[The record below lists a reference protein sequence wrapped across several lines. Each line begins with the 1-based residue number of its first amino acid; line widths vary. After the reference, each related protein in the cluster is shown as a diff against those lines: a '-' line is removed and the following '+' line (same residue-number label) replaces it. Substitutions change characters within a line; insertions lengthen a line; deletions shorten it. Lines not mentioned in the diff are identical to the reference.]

1 MLVYGT
7 GASLIHEGDILIY
20 ADMARWEIQ
29 LRYRRKELANWKMDN
44 YEEDQIRK
52 VKRGYFIE
60 WRVADRLK
68 KRLYP
73 KMDYLLDTNV
83 YDKPKMITKKA
94 FDAGLKETANRP
106 FRVVPYFEPGVW
118 GGQWDWNR
126 LGLDGRPRPVHF
138 EHGGKS
144 NTVG

>member
-83 YDKPKMITKKA
+83 YDKEIFTKIN
-94 FDAGLKETANRP
+94 ETALFIQYIFFLIP
-106 FRVVPYFEPGVW
+106 CLP
-118 GGQWDWNR
+118 
-126 LGLDGRPRPVHF
+126 LHF
-138 EHGGKS
+138 LITIKS
-144 NTVG
+144 QVFK